1 MRRKF
6 VYFPIRCCGYWK
18 IFRETSSPAAPPDQ
32 GETPTIPAPAP
43 APSED
48 PKQKLTQLKEMHDEG
63 LITEAEYESKKAEI
77 QADI

>member
-1 MRRKF
+1 
-6 VYFPIRCCGYWK
+6 VLLLAPLLAAV
-18 IFRETSSPAAPPDQ
+18 SSPAAPPDQ
-32 GETPTIPAPAP
+32 DETPAPAS

-77 QADI
+77 LADI